1 VATKKPKAEAPKK
14 PPNVSSRKSAAAKAA
29 GKKLDAP
36 QGLTEKEEKF
46 CNEYMLDLNA
56 TQAYSRSFDCKNL
69 RTAAT
74 KGSALLKKVDISSR
88 IDELRATRNQRLEVE
103 ADEVLRGYLNRVRA
117 DPRDLVEYRRGACRY
132 CHGDGHR
139 YHYTPGEFE
148 RAMEK
153 HQLAKTEDPDLP
165 DFDPQG
171 GVGFDPRKTPHAE
184 CPECFGEGE
193 GRVVFKDTRLYGE
206 KALALYAGFEIG
218 KDGIKCKI
226 NSQDDALEKVARHTG
241 FFEKDNKQSVV
252 VSVPTEE
259 LDEIYRRGVEN
270 SEARKVEL
278 SGRGER
284 VRSNVGK
291 G

>member
-1 VATKKPKAEAPKK
+1 MATKKTKAEAPKK

-29 GKKLDAP
+29 GKKQDAP

-132 CHGDGHR
+132 CHGDEHR

-153 HQLAKTEDPDLP
+153 HRLAKIEDPDLP
-165 DFDPQG
+165 EFDPQG

-218 KDGIKCKI
+218 KDGIKVKI

-241 FFEKDNKQSVV
+241 FFEKDNKQRAGE
-252 VSVPTEE
+252 VPTAEM
-259 LDEIYRRGVEN
+259 LTAMFGAAVGRADSRQDEIERERRHLKDG
-270 SEARKVEL
+270 
-278 SGRGER
+278 
-284 VRSNVGK
+284 
-291 G
+291 